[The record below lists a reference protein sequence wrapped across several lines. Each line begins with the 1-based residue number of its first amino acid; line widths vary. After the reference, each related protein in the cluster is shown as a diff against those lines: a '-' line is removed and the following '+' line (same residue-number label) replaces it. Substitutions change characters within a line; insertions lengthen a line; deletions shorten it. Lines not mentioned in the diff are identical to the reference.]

1 MAGTGVAAK
10 LARVPKR
17 INRWAVTDLHQLLH
31 DRFGFSSFRGVQE
44 EVVERTVAGLHT
56 LAVMPTGAGKSLCY
70 QLPALARHGT
80 AIIISPLIALMQD
93 QVRSAESFGIHAAA
107 LTSASEDPR
116 AVRDALRDGQL
127 DLLYVAPERA
137 TTDGFAHLLQEAD
150 IALFAIDE
158 AHCVSEW
165 GHDFRPDYR
174 LLLPLLDQHREVP
187 RLALTATADK
197 RTRADVLVQLGIPAD
212 GLIVA
217 GFDRPNIRYHVRHRE
232 GSAKQVG
239 ALMKAEPGPGIV
251 YVPSRNAADKLA
263 VQLDD
268 PTRRVLPYHA
278 GLESNVRRRNQEVF
292 VASEEMVMAATIAFG
307 MGIDK
312 PDVRFVAHAGV
323 PKSIEAYYQE
333 TGRAGR
339 DGDPAEAWLFWGAE
353 DFSRARRRIE
363 TEVEPARRPQERE
376 RLNALAAFVETAT
389 CRRAI
394 LLKHFGEDPPE
405 QCGNCDNCLDPP
417 ATIDV
422 TTVAQKLLSA
432 AFRTEMRFGVAH
444 LAAVLGGDDNEKVRQ
459 FGHHRLSVFGI
470 MDGDELALVRPVA
483 RSLMARD
490 ALRADEYGGL
500 SFGPGAKPIL
510 KGEQLLVIAV
520 PPKRSRRSRT
530 SGAELPHDPLFEALR
545 SWRRDR
551 AKQQSVP
558 PYVIFHDS
566 TLRDVAARKP
576 TSLRELSAIEGIGD
590 TKLERHGE
598 SLLAAVA
605 RAMERDDAPA
615 A

>member
-1 MAGTGVAAK
+1 MTSV
-10 LARVPKR
+10 
-17 INRWAVTDLHQLLH
+17 HQLLH
-31 DRFGFSSFRGVQE
+31 DRFGFSQFRGVQE
-44 EVVERTVAGLHT
+44 QVVERALAGAHT

-70 QLPALARHGT
+70 QLPALVRHGT
-80 AIIISPLIALMQD
+80 AIVISPLIALMQD

-116 AVRDALRDGQL
+116 AIRDALRDGKL

-137 TTDGFAHLLQEAD
+137 TTEGFARLLQEAE

-174 LLLPLLDQHREVP
+174 LLLPLLDQHRDVP

-197 RTRADVLVQLGIPAD
+197 RTRADILVQLGISEE

-217 GFDRPNIRYHVRHRE
+217 GFDRPNIRYHVRPRDGASRQI
-232 GSAKQVG
+232 GS
-239 ALMKAEPGPGIV
+239 LMKAEPGPGIV
-251 YVPSRNAADKLA
+251 YTTSRNAAEKLA
-263 VQLDD
+263 EQLDQ
-268 PTRRVLPYHA
+268 PERRVLPYHA
-278 GLESNVRRRNQEVF
+278 GLEPRVRSRNQAAF

-339 DGDPAEAWLFWGAE
+339 DGDPAEAWMFWGAE
-353 DFSRARRRIE
+353 DFARARRRIE
-363 TEVEPARRPQERE
+363 TEVEPERRAQERE
-376 RLNALAAFVETAT
+376 RLNILAAFVEAAT

-394 LLKHFGEDPPE
+394 LLRHFGEDPPE
-405 QCGNCDNCLDPP
+405 QCGNCDNCLEPP

-444 LAAVLGGDDNEKVRQ
+444 LEAVLAGNDSEKVRQ
-459 FGHHRLSVFGI
+459 FGHDRLSVFGI
-470 MDGDELALVRPVA
+470 MDGEEQALVKPVA
-483 RSLMARD
+483 RSLLARD

-500 SFGPGAKPIL
+500 SFGPGAKAIL
-510 KGEQLLVIAV
+510 KGEQQVVIAV
-520 PPKRSRRSRT
+520 PPKRARRTR
-530 SGAELPHDPLFEALR
+530 GQRDYPHDPLFETLR
-545 SWRRDR
+545 TWRRER
-551 AKQQSVP
+551 AKEQSVP

-566 TLRDVAARKP
+566 TLREVAARKP
-576 TSLRELSAIEGIGD
+576 SSLRELSVIEGIGD

-598 SLLAAVA
+598 SLLAALA
-605 RAMERDDAPA
+605 RAMETNDAPA

>member
-1 MAGTGVAAK
+1 M
-10 LARVPKR
+10 
-17 INRWAVTDLHQLLH
+17 TDLHQLLH
-31 DRFGFSSFRGVQE
+31 DRFGFSHFRGVQE
-44 EVVERTVAGLHT
+44 AVVDRAIAGQHT

-70 QLPALARHGT
+70 QLPTLARHGT
-80 AIIISPLIALMQD
+80 AIVISPLIALMQD

-116 AVRDALRDGQL
+116 AIRDALRDDKL

-137 TTDGFAHLLQEAD
+137 TTEAFQRLLQEAD

-174 LLLPLLDQHREVP
+174 LLLPLLDQHRDIP
-187 RLALTATADK
+187 RLALTATADR
-197 RTRADVLVQLGIPAD
+197 RTRADILVQLGIPDD

-217 GFDRPNIRYHVRHRE
+217 GFDRPNIRYHVRPRD
-232 GSAKQVG
+232 GAGKQVK
-239 ALMKAEPGPGIV
+239 ALMTGQPGPGIV

-263 VQLDD
+263 EQLDA
-268 PTRRVLPYHA
+268 TNRRVLPYHA
-278 GLESNVRRRNQEVF
+278 GLEPRVRQRNQAAF
-292 VASEEMVMAATIAFG
+292 VDSEEMVMAATIAFG

-363 TEVEPARRPQERE
+363 TEVEPERRPQERE
-376 RLNALAAFVETAT
+376 RLNALAAFVEAAT

-394 LLKHFGEDPPE
+394 LLRHFGEDPPE
-405 QCGNCDNCLDPP
+405 ACGNCDNCLEPP
-417 ATIDV
+417 ATIEV

-459 FGHHRLSVFGI
+459 FGHHCLSVFGI
-470 MDGDELALVRPVA
+470 MDSEELALVRPVA

-500 SFGPGAKPIL
+500 SFGPGAKAIL
-510 KGEQLLVIAV
+510 KGEEQLVIAI
-520 PPKRSRRSRT
+520 PPARKRRSRDR
-530 SGAELPHDPLFEALR
+530 SDLPHDPLFETLR
-545 SWRRDR
+545 EWRRNR
-551 AKQQSVP
+551 AKEQGVP

-566 TLRDVAARKP
+566 TLREVAARRP
-576 TSLRELSAIEGIGD
+576 ASLMELSAVEGIGD

-598 SLLAAVA
+598 SLLAALA
-605 RAMERDDAPA
+605 RAMEMDDAPA